1 MLGADPTPTA
11 SAPDSR
17 LAIAIQS
24 LYKARGMSLADP
36 ETADAYEVAV
46 QAVALLIVDG
56 TFQTGGLAEAEHRR
70 LRALLDAAALA
81 PRYLTGSHGL

>member
-1 MLGADPTPTA
+1 MTGASPTP
-11 SAPDSR
+11 APEPTDR
-17 LAIAIQS
+17 LAVAIQS

-36 ETADAYEVAV
+36 ATADAYAVAV

-56 TFQTGGLAEAEHRR
+56 TYKTGGLGQEEHRR

-81 PRYLTGSHGL
+81 PRYLTGARG